1 CGFCLPPA
9 LPGRKPPVE
18 VGGRLALYCCGGG
31 RGIGTAPPRFPFF
44 APPPGETDDPKDYSR
59 PAIPRKP
66 PALMAFDKG
75 SAPRLNC
82 LTFDGLSFESEQG
95 TRYGACSES
104 TAAPATVSGEPEPK
118 PLGDPGKAARS

>member
-1 CGFCLPPA
+1 VA
-9 LPGRKPPVE
+9 
-18 VGGRLALYCCGGG
+18 GGGKLAAYSCGGS
-31 RGIGTAPPRFPFF
+31 RGIGTDPHRVPFF
-44 APPPGETDDPKDYSR
+44 VPHHAGTDDAKDYSR

-95 TRYGACSES
+95 TRYGGCSES
-104 TAAPATVSGEPEPK
+104 AAAPATVSGEPEPK